1 MSSASILQAGDC
13 ISGLPKGGPCMIT
26 GTLLAF
32 LAIAYIVLKIS
43 NTRAEFAR
51 RDAERLRQ
59 QQAAEAAME
68 EAAEEEEI
76 RMTAIDVEAETID
89 NDDLDA
95 EEFVVE
101 STPQPAEEEVVIEV
115 PEYETV

>member
-1 MSSASILQAGDC
+1 MSSASLLQAEDC

>member
-1 MSSASILQAGDC
+1 
-13 ISGLPKGGPCMIT
+13 MIT

-76 RMTAIDVEAETID
+76 RMTAIDFEAETID

>member
-1 MSSASILQAGDC
+1 
-13 ISGLPKGGPCMIT
+13 MIT
-26 GTLLAF
+26 GTLLAI

-51 RDAERLRQ
+51 RDAQRLREQ
-59 QQAAEAAME
+59 QEAE
-68 EAAEEEEI
+68 EEEEI
-76 RMTAIDVEAETID
+76 RRTAIDVEAETID

-101 STPQPAEEEVVIEV
+101 PASSPEEGAVVIEV
-115 PEYETV
+115 PEEAHEYETV

>member
-1 MSSASILQAGDC
+1 MF
-13 ISGLPKGGPCMIT
+13 T
-26 GTLLAF
+26 GTLLAI
-32 LAIAYIVLKIS
+32 LAVAYIFLKIS

-51 RDAERLRQ
+51 RDAERLRE

-76 RMTAIDVEAETID
+76 RRTAIDVEAKTID
-89 NDDLDA
+89 NEDLDA

-101 STPQPAEEEVVIEV
+101 PSPQPAEEEVVIEV